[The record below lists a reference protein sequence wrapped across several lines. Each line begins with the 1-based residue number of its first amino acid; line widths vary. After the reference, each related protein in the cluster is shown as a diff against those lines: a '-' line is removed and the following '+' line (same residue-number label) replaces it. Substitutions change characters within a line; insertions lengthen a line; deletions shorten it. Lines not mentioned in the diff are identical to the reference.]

1 MLVAGVVLLSY
12 LAATTTNRKK
22 QWALAEARR
31 HVEAGNRF
39 ERDPAAAARFG
50 IYTAVV
56 WGLTGAAVLI
66 VGLTLGWTWVWLPG
80 LLGWVV
86 FMLLLATMLFGAKH
100 QDDRAATAGPGLRPG
115 SVP

>member
-1 MLVAGVVLLSY
+1 
-12 LAATTTNRKK
+12 
-22 QWALAEARR
+22 
-31 HVEAGNRF
+31 VEAGNRF